1 MIRLARNILLAV
13 CTATILLQAGV
24 LAKTWA
30 DGFWKTRD
38 PYRLMAIVYGIDA
51 TAIAEMRREIAPVR
65 TFELLGAD
73 ERERIAQGRVLDFD
87 MRERSIATAVDDLQH
102 LIVKLD
108 EERQRYERLRIDFE
122 TQFERIEGVAQ
133 DADLA
138 RLRDTLGS
146 IDAVQAKDQIMTLLQ
161 RADDSSDV
169 EIANDV
175 VVLIKTMPMDKRRR
189 ILSEF
194 RTDAERRRLA
204 FIMRELRLG
213 NPEIP
218 LIRSTGERLR
228 EFDPPDP
235 QDST

>member
-13 CTATILLQAGV
+13 CTATILLEAAV

-30 DGFWKTRD
+30 DGFWKNRD
-38 PYRLMAIVYGIDA
+38 PYRLLAIVYGIDA

-65 TFELLGAD
+65 TFELLGSD

-108 EERQRYERLRIDFE
+108 EERQRYERLRVEFE

-133 DADLA
+133 DADLV

-146 IDAVQAKDQIMTLLQ
+146 IEAVQAKDQIMTLLQ
-161 RADDSSDV
+161 RADDSRDV